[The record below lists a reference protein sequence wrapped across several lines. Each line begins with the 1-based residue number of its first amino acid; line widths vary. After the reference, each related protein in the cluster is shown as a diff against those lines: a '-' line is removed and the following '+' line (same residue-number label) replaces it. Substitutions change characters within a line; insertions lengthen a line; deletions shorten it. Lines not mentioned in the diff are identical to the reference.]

1 MVRSIIASIVRFLRS
16 DNISEQQMITWAKT
30 EYGKEWQYAYYHILP
45 RIINNRG
52 KQ

>member
-1 MVRSIIASIVRFLRS
+1 MVKSIIALIVSFLRS
-16 DNISEQQMITWAKT
+16 KESSEQQMITWAKT

-45 RIINNRG
+45 IIIKNRG